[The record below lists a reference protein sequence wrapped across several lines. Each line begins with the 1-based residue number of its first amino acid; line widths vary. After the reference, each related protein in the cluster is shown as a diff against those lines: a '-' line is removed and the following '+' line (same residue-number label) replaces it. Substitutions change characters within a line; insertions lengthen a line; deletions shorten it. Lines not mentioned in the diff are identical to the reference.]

1 MEADGAGQLPATPPP
16 PRRAGRAPAAA
27 MGRQQKIGK
36 GPMIKMKGR
45 MVDVSSVIKA
55 QSAVRKFQ
63 TRMKQFHRRT
73 STSSPP
79 PKKKVMVLGGSK
91 EDSTKK
97 KVEQDIE
104 RREQRR
110 QIAKKRERQQDKG
123 RDRILALQKDIVRTE
138 DGEGCRGAFI
148 GPGLMDLLMRRFQPK
163 GITPQDISKLAN
175 INNHTSQFDLS

>member
-1 MEADGAGQLPATPPP
+1 MAPRWAQPPAT
-16 PRRAGRAPAAA
+16 
-27 MGRQQKIGK
+27 MGREQKIGK
-36 GPMIKMKGR
+36 GPMIKIKGR
-45 MVDVSSVIKA
+45 MVDTSSVIKV

-63 TRMKQFHRRT
+63 TRMKLFHGK
-73 STSSPP
+73 SEASAPE

-91 EDSTKK
+91 DDSTKK

-110 QIAKKRERQQDKG
+110 QIAKKRERQQNKG
-123 RDRILALQKDIVRTE
+123 RDRVEALKRDIVRTK
-138 DGEGCRGAFI
+138 DGEGKTGAFV